1 MPSEGHDHDQCL
13 EPRNSRVNGQVIGQT
28 QHAIQAVLDA
38 VLVETETSFH
48 QWVLIRQVALSGG
61 SIARADLVDA
71 LTDGLK
77 IETAVAVGV
86 LDEVVGLGLVDA
98 LGDAVVLTQTGHDRY
113 ERIANAGAQITV
125 RLYGDL
131 PPEDLETTR
140 RVLDDHPRTRQRGT
154 GPRLTPQFATCR
166 LRAGGGACRTRRVG
180 RNRTSARRSATRP
193 ARYASQFS
201 CSPTTAR

>member
-1 MPSEGHDHDQCL
+1 MTNVSNPATPAL
-13 EPRNSRVNGQVIGQT
+13 NGQVIGQT

-61 SIARADLVDA
+61 STARADLVDA

-77 IETAVAVGV
+77 IETAVAVRV
-86 LDEVVGLGLVDA
+86 LDEVVRLGLVDA
-98 LGDAVVLTQTGHDRY
+98 PGDAVVLTQTGRDRY
-113 ERIANAGAQITV
+113 ERIANAAAQITV

-140 RVLDDHPRTRQRGT
+140 RVLTIIRERANAELART
-154 GPRLTPQFATCR
+154 
-166 LRAGGGACRTRRVG
+166 
-180 RNRTSARRSATRP
+180 
-193 ARYASQFS
+193 
-201 CSPTTAR
+201 

>member
-1 MPSEGHDHDQCL
+1 MTNVSNPATPAL
-13 EPRNSRVNGQVIGQT
+13 NGQVIGQT
-28 QHAIQAVLDA
+28 QHAIQAVLDV

-61 SIARADLVDA
+61 SIARRRSRRRAHGRPEDR
-71 LTDGLK
+71 DG
-77 IETAVAVGV
+77 VAVGV
-86 LDEVVGLGLVDA
+86 LDEVVELGLVDA

-140 RVLDDHPRTRQRGT
+140 RVLTIIRE
-154 GPRLTPQFATCR
+154 
-166 LRAGGGACRTRRVG
+166 RANAEL
-180 RNRTSARRSATRP
+180 ARA
-193 ARYASQFS
+193 
-201 CSPTTAR
+201 

>member
-1 MPSEGHDHDQCL
+1 MTNISNPATPAL
-13 EPRNSRVNGQVIGQT
+13 NGQVIGQT
-28 QHAIQAVLDA
+28 QHAIQAVLDT

-98 LGDAVVLTQTGHDRY
+98 LGDAVVLTETGHDRY
-113 ERIANAGAQITV
+113 ERIASAGAQITV

-140 RVLDDHPRTRQRGT
+140 RVLTIIRE
-154 GPRLTPQFATCR
+154 
-166 LRAGGGACRTRRVG
+166 RANAEL
-180 RNRTSARRSATRP
+180 ARA
-193 ARYASQFS
+193 
-201 CSPTTAR
+201 